1 MPTIVLKFGGTSL
14 SSLRRVHA
22 AAARVARS
30 VSAGD
35 RVAVVVSAMGS
46 TTDRLL
52 GLARQAHP
60 DPPGRELDALLAT
73 GELLSASLL
82 SMALARLG
90 LDAASLNAI
99 QAGIESDAMPGRA
112 RIERIDAAA
121 ILRHLDAGRIPVIAG
136 FQGVDAFGDLTTLG
150 RGGSDTTAVAVAA
163 AIGAA
168 GAAGWCEILTDVP
181 GVCTADPRLLREA
194 IRIPSISA
202 ETMLELARRGAKVM
216 HPPAVAIAAEAGVR
230 IRVAAAHRGGDGTWI
245 LPEPSTPSPMASPIA
260 VAIRSHLTELRIR
273 PRIDQ
278 CDAGARCD
286 LSRACPS
293 LIELGAGPAADEVPA
308 AGGSDRRLLVAA
320 SEEPAARAALRE
332 LLAAEGGELEVR
344 GHCSLVSQIH
354 EQPAVGSPAVSLG
367 ERAFE
372 GCEILASGGAGTR
385 SPWVLV
391 PSSQAILAAKALH
404 RPIRERWLRQR
415 RQSRIRRVAIA
426 ADG

>member
-90 LDAASLNAI
+90 LDATSLNAI
-99 QAGIESDAMPGRA
+99 QAGIESDAMPGQA

-245 LPEPSTPSPMASPIA
+245 LQEPAPQSPIASPIA
-260 VAIRSHLTELRIR
+260 VAIRSHLTELRVRVPIGQCNAVIR
-273 PRIDQ
+273 
-278 CDAGARCD
+278 GD

-293 LIELGAGPAADEVPA
+293 LIELGTGTA
-308 AGGSDRRLLVAA
+308 AGESAASGGDRRVLVAA

-332 LLAAEGGELEVR
+332 CLAAEGGEIEVR
-344 GHCSLVSQIH
+344 GHCSLVSQVCD
-354 EQPAVGSPAVSLG
+354 QPAESSPAESLG
-367 ERAFE
+367 ERALD